1 VPVRVV
7 LGSQRTPEQ
16 RKRSVR
22 GLLLPILGKILAM
35 TSTTTTPEIR
45 KAARIVGL
53 REFNTPSLEAV
64 ERRRLQ
70 LWLVMAVMVLSLAGV
85 AVVSSLWAFDQ
96 NRPAWLSPVIMRA
109 SVVALSVG
117 FCIYA
122 FEKELHLRRLTF
134 LLSDERVL
142 TAALTNRLREVS
154 ALLEAGKAVNSALEL
169 QHVLDVIL
177 RSALE
182 LLEGETG
189 SIMMLEGRRRL
200 RVVAV
205 KGNDNLRGEE
215 VELGAG
221 VAGYVAEEMEPLLIT
236 GEADRSMFRNLAV
249 RAQRVESGM
258 SVPLVSREEVL
269 GVINLNAAPGRQFTE
284 YDLRAVSLFAEHAA
298 VAITNARLY
307 EMERAHTAELT
318 YRAFH
323 DPLTR
328 LANRAL
334 FVERVEE
341 ALAENVGSPRR
352 VAVLFLDLDNFKTVN
367 DSLGHAAGD
376 RLLVAVA
383 GRIEGSLGHAD
394 IAARFGGD
402 EFAVLLHDAVDDF
415 AVTTAANRILE
426 SLRSPFSIG
435 GHEVFI
441 GASIGIALPSGEDE
455 TVDELLRNADV
466 AMYMAKDGG
475 KGRFAVFAPEM
486 HEAAVE
492 RMELEA
498 DLQRAV
504 KRGEFVVHY
513 QPTVELAT
521 SKVTG
526 MEALVRWEHPSKGL
540 LAPAD
545 FIPLAEETGLILPI
559 GRWVLHE
566 ACRQAVAWSDEYPS
580 RVPLTMSVNLS
591 ARQLQLNTVIDDV
604 AAALDETGLDPG
616 RLTLEL
622 TETVLMQDGNDVI
635 ARLHQLKELGVQ
647 LAIDDFGTGYSS
659 LSYLHRFPIDVLKID
674 KSFTGNLRR
683 GTGEGVLTHA
693 IIRLARTLHLRTVA
707 EGIERPDQ
715 VGKLQAMG
723 CHSGQGFYFAQP
735 LPADEAIE
743 KAYGELARHTVAV
756 GTTVGNGTDSSR

>member
-1 VPVRVV
+1 
-7 LGSQRTPEQ
+7 
-16 RKRSVR
+16 
-22 GLLLPILGKILAM
+22 M
-35 TSTTTTPEIR
+35 TNSSTTPEIHR
-45 KAARIVGL
+45 AARIVGL
-53 REFNTPSLEAV
+53 GEFHTPSLEAV

-70 LWLVMAVMVLSLAGV
+70 LWLVMAVMLLSLAAV
-85 AVVSSLWAFDQ
+85 AVLSSFEA
-96 NRPAWLSPVIMRA
+96 NRPVWLSPLVMRGSVI
-109 SVVALSVG
+109 ALTIA

-134 LLSDERVL
+134 LLADERVL
-142 TAALTNRLREVS
+142 TAALTNRLRETN

-177 RSALE
+177 RSSLE
-182 LLEGETG
+182 LLEGATG
-189 SIMMLEGRRRL
+189 SIMLLEGRRRL
-200 RVVAV
+200 RVAAV
-205 KGNDNLRGEE
+205 QGLPEARGQE

-236 GEADRSMFRNLAV
+236 GEADRTVFRNLSV
-249 RAQRVESGM
+249 RAHRVDSGM
-258 SVPLVSREEVL
+258 SVPLVNRDEVL
-269 GVINLNAAPGRQFTE
+269 GVLNLNAGPDRQFTE
-284 YDLRAVSLFAEHAA
+284 YDLRAVSLFAEQAA
-298 VAITNARLY
+298 AAISNARLF

-341 ALAENVGSPRR
+341 ALTEDENTPRR
-352 VAVLFLDLDNFKTVN
+352 LAVLFLDLDNFKTVN

-383 GRIEGSLGHAD
+383 GRIESSIGHAD
-394 IAARFGGD
+394 IGARFGGD
-402 EFAVLLHDAVDDF
+402 EFAVLLRDAVDDF
-415 AVTTAANRILE
+415 AVTAAAGRILE

-441 GASIGIALPSGEDE
+441 SASIGIAVPEQGEN
-455 TVDELLRNADV
+455 VDELLRNADV

-475 KGRFAVFAPEM
+475 KGRYAVFAPEM

-492 RMELEA
+492 RMEMEA
-498 DLQRAV
+498 DLQRAIQ
-504 KRGEFVVHY
+504 RHEFVVHY
-513 QPTVELAT
+513 QPVVELAT

-526 MEALVRWEHPSKGL
+526 MEALVRWEHPTKGL
-540 LAPAD
+540 RPPAD
-545 FIPLAEETGLILPI
+545 FIALAEETGLILPI
-559 GRWVLHE
+559 GRWVLVE
-566 ACRQAVAWSDEYPS
+566 ACRQAVLWSDAHPS
-580 RVPLTMSVNLS
+580 RIPLVMSVNLS
-591 ARQLQLNTVIDDV
+591 ARQLQADTVIDDV
-604 AAALDETGLDPG
+604 AAALDETGLAPE

-622 TETVLMQDGNDVI
+622 TETVLMQNGSDVI
-635 ARLHQLKELGVQ
+635 ERLNRLKELGVL

-659 LSYLHRFPIDVLKID
+659 LSYLHKFPIDVLKID
-674 KSFTGNLRR
+674 RSFTGNLRR

-723 CHSGQGFYFAQP
+723 CHSGQGFYFAHP
-735 LPADEAIE
+735 LPPDEAIA
-743 KAYGELARHTVAV
+743 KAYGDLAREPVFT
-756 GTTVGNGTDSSR
+756 NGDHH

>member
-1 VPVRVV
+1 
-7 LGSQRTPEQ
+7 
-16 RKRSVR
+16 
-22 GLLLPILGKILAM
+22 M
-35 TSTTTTPEIR
+35 TNSSTTPEIR

-53 REFNTPSLEAV
+53 REFHTPSLEAV

-70 LWLVMAVMVLSLAGV
+70 LWLVMAVMLLSLAGV
-85 AVVSSLWAFDQ
+85 AVLTSLWAFEE
-96 NRPAWLSPVIMRA
+96 NRPIWLSPAVMRGT
-109 SVVALSVG
+109 VVALTVA

-134 LLSDERVL
+134 LLADERVL
-142 TAALTNRLREVS
+142 TAALTNRLRETS

-189 SIMMLEGRRRL
+189 SIMLLEGRRRL

-205 KGNDNLRGEE
+205 QGNDPARGQE

-221 VAGYVAEEMEPLLIT
+221 VAGYVAEGMEPLLIT
-236 GEADRSMFRNLAV
+236 GEADRTLFRNLAT
-249 RAQRVESGM
+249 RAQPVDSGM
-258 SVPLVSREEVL
+258 SVPLVNRDEVL
-269 GVINLNAAPGRQFTE
+269 GVINLNAGPDRRFTE

-298 VAITNARLY
+298 AAISNARLF
-307 EMERAHTAELT
+307 EMERTHTAELT

-341 ALAENVGSPRR
+341 ALVEDAETPRR
-352 VAVLFLDLDNFKTVN
+352 VAMLFLDLDNFKTVN

-383 GRIEGSLGHAD
+383 GRIDSSLGHND

-402 EFAVLLHDAVDDF
+402 EFAVLLRDAVDDF
-415 AVTTAANRILE
+415 AVTAAAGRILE

-441 GASIGIALPSGEDE
+441 GASIGIAVPDEGES
-455 TVDELLRNADV
+455 VDELLRNADV
-466 AMYMAKDGG
+466 AMYRAKDSG
-475 KGRFAVFAPEM
+475 KGRFAAFAPEM
-486 HEAAVE
+486 HQAAVE

-504 KRGEFVVHY
+504 KRGEFVVYY
-513 QPTVELAT
+513 QPTVELST
-521 SKVTG
+521 GKVTG
-526 MEALVRWEHPSKGL
+526 MEALVRWEHPAKGL
-540 LAPAD
+540 LPPAD
-545 FIPLAEETGLILPI
+545 FIALAEETGLILPI
-559 GRWVLHE
+559 GRWVLAE
-566 ACRQAVAWSDEYPS
+566 ACRQAVRWSDDHPT
-580 RVPLTMSVNLS
+580 RVPLMMSVNLS
-591 ARQLQLNTVIDDV
+591 ARQLQLDTVIDDV
-604 AAALDETGLDPG
+604 AAALDDTGLAPE

-622 TETVLMQDGNDVI
+622 TETVLMQNGDDVI
-635 ARLHQLKELGVQ
+635 TRLSRLKELGVY

-659 LSYLHRFPIDVLKID
+659 LSYLHKFPIDVLKID

-723 CHSGQGFYFAQP
+723 CHSGQGYYFAHP
-735 LPADEAIE
+735 LPADEAIAM
-743 KAYGELARHTVAV
+743 AYGELAREPVFT
-756 GTTVGNGTDSSR
+756 NGDSG

>member
-1 VPVRVV
+1 
-7 LGSQRTPEQ
+7 
-16 RKRSVR
+16 
-22 GLLLPILGKILAM
+22 M
-35 TSTTTTPEIR
+35 TTSTTTPEIR

-53 REFNTPSLEAV
+53 REFHTPSLEAV

-70 LWLVMAVMVLSLAGV
+70 LWLVMAVMLLSLAGV
-85 AVVSSLWAFDQ
+85 AVVSSWWASDGD
-96 NRPAWLSPVIMRA
+96 RPMWLSPMVMRA
-109 SVVALSVG
+109 SVVALTVA

-134 LLSDERVL
+134 MLADERVL
-142 TAALTNRLREVS
+142 TAALTNRLRETS

-177 RSALE
+177 RSSLE
-182 LLEGETG
+182 LLEGATG
-189 SIMMLEGRRRL
+189 SIMLLEGRRRL

-205 KGNDNLRGEE
+205 QGNEQARGQE

-249 RAQRVESGM
+249 RAQRVDSGM
-258 SVPLVSREEVL
+258 SVPLVNREEVL
-269 GVINLNAAPGRQFTE
+269 GVLNLNAGPDRLFTE
-284 YDLRAVSLFAEHAA
+284 YDLRAVSLFAEQAA
-298 VAITNARLY
+298 AAISNARLF

-334 FVERVEE
+334 FVERVQE
-341 ALAENVGSPRR
+341 ALAEDEDTPRR
-352 VAVLFLDLDNFKTVN
+352 PAVLFLDLDNFKTVN

-383 GRIEGSLGHAD
+383 GRIEGSLGHSD

-402 EFAVLLHDAVDDF
+402 EFAVLLRDATDDF
-415 AVTTAANRILE
+415 AVTAAAGRILD

-441 GASIGIALPSGEDE
+441 AASIGIAMPSEDGE

-475 KGRFAVFAPEM
+475 KGRFAVFAQEM

-498 DLQRAV
+498 DLQRAI
-504 KRGEFVVHY
+504 KRNEFVVHY

-521 SKVTG
+521 GKVTG
-526 MEALVRWEHPSKGL
+526 MEALVRWEHPTKGL
-540 LAPAD
+540 LPPAD
-545 FIPLAEETGLILPI
+545 FIALAEETGLILPI

-566 ACRQAVAWSDEYPS
+566 ACRQAVAWSDEHPS
-580 RVPLTMSVNLS
+580 RVPLQMSVNLS
-591 ARQLQLNTVIDDV
+591 ARQLHLNTVIDDV
-604 AAALDETGLDPG
+604 AAALDDTGLAPE

-622 TETVLMQDGNDVI
+622 TETVLMQDEKNVI
-635 ARLHQLKELGVQ
+635 PRLNRLKELGVH

-659 LSYLHRFPIDVLKID
+659 LSYLHKFPIDILKID

-723 CHSGQGFYFAQP
+723 CHSGQGFYFAKP
-735 LPADEAIE
+735 LPPDEAIE
-743 KAYGELARHTVAV
+743 TAYGELAHEPVFA
-756 GTTVGNGTDSSR
+756 NGDHG

>member
-1 VPVRVV
+1 
-7 LGSQRTPEQ
+7 
-16 RKRSVR
+16 
-22 GLLLPILGKILAM
+22 M
-35 TSTTTTPEIR
+35 TTSTTTPEIR

-53 REFNTPSLEAV
+53 GEFHTPSLEAV

-70 LWLVMAVMVLSLAGV
+70 LWLVMAVMLLSLAGV
-85 AVVSSLWAFDQ
+85 AVFSSLWAFEES
-96 NRPAWLSPVIMRA
+96 RPAWLSPLVMRA
-109 SVVALSVG
+109 SVVALTVG

-134 LLSDERVL
+134 MLADERVL
-142 TAALTNRLREVS
+142 TAALTNRLRETS

-177 RSALE
+177 RSSLE
-182 LLEGETG
+182 LLEGATG
-189 SIMMLEGRRRL
+189 SIMLLEGRRRL

-205 KGNDNLRGEE
+205 QGNEQARGQE

-236 GEADRSMFRNLAV
+236 GEADRTMFRNLAV
-249 RAQRVESGM
+249 RAQRVDSGM
-258 SVPLVSREEVL
+258 SVPLVNRDEVL
-269 GVINLNAAPGRQFTE
+269 GVLNLNAGPERQFTE
-284 YDLRAVSLFAEHAA
+284 YDLRAVSLFAEQAA
-298 VAITNARLY
+298 AAISNARLF

-341 ALAENVGSPRR
+341 ALAEDADTPRR

-394 IAARFGGD
+394 IGARFGGD
-402 EFAVLLHDAVDDF
+402 EFAVLLRDATDDF
-415 AVTTAANRILE
+415 AVTAAAGRILE
-426 SLRSPFSIG
+426 SLHSPFSIG

-441 GASIGIALPSGEDE
+441 GASIGIAIPSDDGE

-475 KGRFAVFAPEM
+475 KGRYAVFAQEM
-486 HEAAVE
+486 HQAAVE

-498 DLQRAV
+498 DLQRAI
-504 KRGEFVVHY
+504 KRHEFVVHY

-521 SKVTG
+521 GKVTG
-526 MEALVRWEHPSKGL
+526 MEALVRWEHPTKGL
-540 LAPAD
+540 LPPAD
-545 FIPLAEETGLILPI
+545 FIGLAEETGLILPI
-559 GRWVLHE
+559 GRWVLLE
-566 ACRQAVAWSDEYPS
+566 ACRQAVAWSDEHPT
-580 RVPLTMSVNLS
+580 RVPLQMSVNLS
-591 ARQLQLNTVIDDV
+591 ARQLHLNTVIDDV
-604 AAALDETGLDPG
+604 AGALDETGLDPE

-622 TETVLMQDGNDVI
+622 TETVLMQDAGDVVP
-635 ARLHQLKELGVQ
+635 RLNRLKELGVQ

-659 LSYLHRFPIDVLKID
+659 LSYLHKFPIDVLKID

-723 CHSGQGFYFAQP
+723 CHSGQGFYFAHP
-735 LPADEAIE
+735 LPADEAIA
-743 KAYGELARHTVAV
+743 KAYGELAREPVFT
-756 GTTVGNGTDSSR
+756 NGDHG